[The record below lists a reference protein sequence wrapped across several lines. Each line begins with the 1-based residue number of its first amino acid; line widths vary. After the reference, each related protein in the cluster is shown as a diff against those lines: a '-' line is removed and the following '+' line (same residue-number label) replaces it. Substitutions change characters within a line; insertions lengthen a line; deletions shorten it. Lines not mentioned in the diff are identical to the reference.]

1 MIERVDAGAR
11 PAGEKGEGEAPSPRG
26 TYRCGFIAIVGRPNV
41 GKSTLLNQIVGH
53 KVAIVTP
60 KPQTTRSRILGVKT
74 LPDAQLIFVDTPGLH
89 RARTLINRRMVE
101 TAEGVLAECDVVL
114 WVVDAV
120 AGVTAADEKLA
131 ERFAERRGP
140 LCVALNKIDLVA
152 RPRLLPVLADLHARL
167 PGSDVVPVSARGGE
181 NLPALENLLVSM
193 LPEGP
198 RCYEADTL
206 TDQTERT
213 LVQEVVREQV
223 LLQTKEEVPY
233 GVAVTVDTFEDK
245 GNLAVVAATIH
256 VERASHKG
264 MVIGA
269 RGRRIKEIGSAAR
282 HDLEGLL
289 GRRLHL
295 ELFVRVQENWTT
307 RPRLLREFGL

>member
-1 MIERVDAGAR
+1 MTVDRVQPVPDGERA
-11 PAGEKGEGEAPSPRG
+11 SPQA
-26 TYRCGFIAIVGRPNV
+26 THRCGFVAIVGRPNV
-41 GKSTLLNQIVGH
+41 GKSTLLNQFVGH

-60 KPQTTRSRILGVKT
+60 KPQTTRSRIVGIKT
-74 LPDAQLIFVDTPGLH
+74 RDDAQLIFVDTPGLH

-101 TAEGVLAECDVVL
+101 TAEAVLAECDVVL

-120 AGVTAADEKLA
+120 AGVTAADEVLA
-131 ERFAERRGP
+131 QRFVERQAT
-140 LCVALNKIDLVA
+140 LCVALNKVDLLA
-152 RPRLLPVLADLHARL
+152 RRRLLPLLADIHERL
-167 PGSDVVPVSARGGE
+167 PRCDVVPVSARDGE
-181 NLPALENLLVSM
+181 NLPALENVLVSM
-193 LPEGP
+193 LPPGP

-206 TDQTERT
+206 TDQSERV
-213 LVQEVVREQV
+213 LVQEIVREQV

-245 GNLAVVAATIH
+245 GRVAVVAATIH

-269 RGRRIKEIGSAAR
+269 RGKRIKEIGSAAR
-282 HDLEGLL
+282 RDLEHVL

-295 ELFVRVQENWTT
+295 DLFVRVQENWTT